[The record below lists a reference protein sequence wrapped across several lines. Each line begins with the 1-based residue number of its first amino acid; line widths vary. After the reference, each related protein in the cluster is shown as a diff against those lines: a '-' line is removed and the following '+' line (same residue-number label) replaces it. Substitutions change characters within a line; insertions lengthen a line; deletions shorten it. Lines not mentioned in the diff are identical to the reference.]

1 MLHAKVALRS
11 VRIAESRINKRKY
24 VWLRTCWVH
33 FIIKLTRIYN
43 HSQKDTNNNFT
54 CIWNNISWIQNTCLN
69 AKERKKEISTEVDK
83 EKEGTFTLNSFKSRS
98 HTISSVQLFFFC
110 SSYFCVLHIFVF
122 SIFCVLHIVSFF
134 PINVE
139 LRTWLRNMSKCQWKK
154 RFIFQNVWPK
164 QVN

>member
-98 HTISSVQLFFFC
+98 HTISSVQLFFLFFIFLCSPYFCILHILC
-110 SSYFCVLHIFVF
+110 SSYCIIF
-122 SIFCVLHIVSFF
+122 SH
-134 PINVE
+134 
-139 LRTWLRNMSKCQWKK
+139 KCRIPYVTTKY
-154 RFIFQNVWPK
+154 V
-164 QVN
+164 

>member
-1 MLHAKVALRS
+1 M
-11 VRIAESRINKRKY
+11 IAY
-24 VWLRTCWVH
+24 CWVH

-43 HSQKDTNNNFT
+43 HSQKDTNINFT

-83 EKEGTFTLNSFKSRS
+83 EKEVTFTLNSFKSRS
-98 HTISSVQLFFFC
+98 HNISSVQLFFLFFIFLC
-110 SSYFCVLHIFVF
+110 SPYFVF
-122 SIFCVLHIVSFF
+122 FILYHFF

-139 LRTWLRNMSKCQWKK
+139 LRTWLRNMSKCQRKK